1 MFDGILRLWSSRLK
15 LHSQLYL
22 NNCRS
27 FSYPGP
33 LRCVILQT
41 ANQLSCM
48 KGHILETDI
57 QFLQLVEN
65 SFVISLKKKILLF
78 LYLALAFLNQCH
90 WVAPVVELV
99 LDKPKRSTLNQL
111 TRMLLRQYDCG
122 VRPVVNWTDTTVIY
136 IDFIIQSILDVVK
149 TPFYF
154 CNSSVSCC

>member
-65 SFVISLKKKILLF
+65 SFVISLKKKNPSFFISGSCFSKPMSLSSSSGGAGPGQTKEVHAESAHQDAPTAVWLWRPACRQLDGHHCDLHWFHHTVHPGCGKNAFLF
-78 LYLALAFLNQCH
+78 L
-90 WVAPVVELV
+90 
-99 LDKPKRSTLNQL
+99 
-111 TRMLLRQYDCG
+111 
-122 VRPVVNWTDTTVIY
+122 
-136 IDFIIQSILDVVK
+136 
-149 TPFYF
+149 
-154 CNSSVSCC
+154 